1 MKKVNGTV
9 FLFFFLIALVMLA
22 LGVGWIAANM
32 GNQLAL
38 GLGIGGFVVLIL
50 FSQQIL
56 TGIQLNENTQNLVD
70 YDKQQA
76 GIEEGRMKTQVIY
89 AQAMR
94 DTARVQNKIDAD
106 QYKVMQIAAQKMAG
120 YLSQAEVA
128 KIKAEMEGMGLL
140 TDNSQTIE
148 LD

>member
-1 MKKVNGTV
+1 MKKVNGTT
-9 FLFFFLIALVMLA
+9 FLFFFIIALIMLGIA
-22 LGVGWIAANM
+22 VGWIAVNM
-32 GNQLAL
+32 SKELAL
-38 GLGIGGFVVLIL
+38 GMGIGGFMVIVL

-94 DTARVQNKIDAD
+94 DTAKVQSRIDER
-106 QYKVMQIAAQKMAG
+106 QFQMMQVAAQKMAG

-140 TDNSQTIE
+140 PDNSQNIE

>member
-1 MKKVNGTV
+1 MKKINGTT
-9 FLFFFLIALVMLA
+9 FLFFFVAALILLFIA
-22 LGVGWIAANM
+22 VGWIAVNM
-32 GNQLAL
+32 SKELAL
-38 GLGIGGFVVLIL
+38 GLGIGGFMVIVL

-94 DTARVQNKIDAD
+94 DTAKVQTRIDEK
-106 QYKVMQIAAQKMAG
+106 QFQMMQVAAQKMAG
-120 YLSQAEVA
+120 YLTQAEVT
-128 KIKAEMEGMGLL
+128 KIRAEMESMGLL
-140 TDNSQTIE
+140 TDSAQNIE

>member
-9 FLFFFLIALVMLA
+9 FLFFFLIALIMLA

-32 GNQLAL
+32 DKQLAL
-38 GLGIGGFVVLIL
+38 GLGIGGFVVLIM

-148 LD
+148 LE

>member
-1 MKKVNGTV
+1 MKKINGTT
-9 FLFFFLIALVMLA
+9 FLFFFIIALIL
-22 LGVGWIAANM
+22 LGVAVGWIAVNM
-32 GNQLAL
+32 SKELAL
-38 GLGIGGFVVLIL
+38 GLGIGGFMVIVL

-89 AQAMR
+89 AQAMKNVA
-94 DTARVQNKIDAD
+94 TVQARIDEK
-106 QYKVMQIAAQKMAG
+106 QYQAMQVAATKMAG

-128 KIKAEMEGMGLL
+128 KIKAEMETMGLL
-140 TDNSQTIE
+140 PDNSQNIE

>member
-9 FLFFFLIALVMLA
+9 FLFFFLIALIMLA

-148 LD
+148 LE

>member
-148 LD
+148 LE

>member
-9 FLFFFLIALVMLA
+9 FLFFFLIALIMLA

-38 GLGIGGFVVLIL
+38 GLGIGGFVVLVL

-128 KIKAEMEGMGLL
+128 KIKAEMEGMGML
-140 TDNSQTIE
+140 TDNAQTIE

>member
-1 MKKVNGTV
+1 MKKINGTT
-9 FLFFFLIALVMLA
+9 FLFFFVIFLIL
-22 LGVGWIAANM
+22 LGVAVGWIAINM
-32 GNQLAL
+32 SKELAL
-38 GLGIGGFVVLIL
+38 GLGIGGFMVIVL

-56 TGIQLNENTQNLVD
+56 TGIQLNENTQSLVD

-94 DTARVQNKIDAD
+94 DTAKVQTRIDEK
-106 QYKVMQIAAQKMAG
+106 QFQMMQVAAQKMAG
-120 YLSQAEVA
+120 YLTQAEVA
-128 KIKAEMEGMGLL
+128 KIKAEMETMGLL
-140 TDNSQTIE
+140 PDNSQNIE

>member
-1 MKKVNGTV
+1 MKKVNGTT
-9 FLFFFLIALVMLA
+9 FLFFFVAALIL
-22 LGVGWIAANM
+22 LGIAVGWIAVNM
-32 GNQLAL
+32 SKELAL
-38 GLGIGGFVVLIL
+38 GLGIGGFMVIVL

-94 DTARVQNKIDAD
+94 DTAKVQNRIDE
-106 QYKVMQIAAQKMAG
+106 QNYKAMQVAAQKMAG
-120 YLSQAEVA
+120 YLTQAEVA

-140 TDNSQTIE
+140 PDNSQTIE

>member
-1 MKKVNGTV
+1 MKKINGTT
-9 FLFFFLIALVMLA
+9 FLFFFLIALIL
-22 LGVGWIAANM
+22 LGFAVGWIAVNM
-32 GNQLAL
+32 SKELAL
-38 GLGIGGFVVLIL
+38 GLGIGGFMVIVL

-76 GIEEGRMKTQVIY
+76 GIEEGRMKAQVIY

-94 DTARVQNKIDAD
+94 DTAKVQNRIDE
-106 QYKVMQIAAQKMAG
+106 QNYKAMQVAAQKMAG
-120 YLSQAEVA
+120 YLTQAEVA

-140 TDNSQTIE
+140 PDNNQTIE

>member
-1 MKKVNGTV
+1 MKKINGTT
-9 FLFFFLIALVMLA
+9 FLFFFVAALILLFIA
-22 LGVGWIAANM
+22 VGWIAVNM
-32 GNQLAL
+32 SKELAL
-38 GLGIGGFVVLIL
+38 GLGIGGFMVIVL

-94 DTARVQNKIDAD
+94 DTAKVQNRIDE
-106 QYKVMQIAAQKMAG
+106 QNYKAMQVAAQKMAG
-120 YLSQAEVA
+120 YLTQAEVA

-140 TDNSQTIE
+140 PDNSQTIE

>member
-9 FLFFFLIALVMLA
+9 FLFFFLIALIMLA

-140 TDNSQTIE
+140 TDSSQTIE
-148 LD
+148 LE

>member
-9 FLFFFLIALVMLA
+9 FLFFFLIALIMLA

-94 DTARVQNKIDAD
+94 DTAKVQNRIDE
-106 QYKVMQIAAQKMAG
+106 QNYKAMQVAAQKMAG
-120 YLSQAEVA
+120 YLTQAEVA

-140 TDNSQTIE
+140 PDNSQTIE
-148 LD
+148 LE

>member
-1 MKKVNGTV
+1 MKKVNGTT
-9 FLFFFLIALVMLA
+9 FLFFFVAALIL
-22 LGVGWIAANM
+22 LGIAVGWIAVNM
-32 GNQLAL
+32 SKELAL
-38 GLGIGGFVVLIL
+38 GLGIGGFMVIVL

-94 DTARVQNKIDAD
+94 DTAKVQNRIDE
-106 QYKVMQIAAQKMAG
+106 QNYKAMQVAAQKMAG
-120 YLSQAEVA
+120 YLTQAEVA

-140 TDNSQTIE
+140 PDNSQTIE
-148 LD
+148 LE

>member
-9 FLFFFLIALVMLA
+9 FLFFFLIALIMLA

-106 QYKVMQIAAQKMAG
+106 QYKVMQVAAQKMAG

>member
-94 DTARVQNKIDAD
+94 DTAKVQTRIDEK
-106 QYKVMQIAAQKMAG
+106 QFQMMQVAAQKMAG

-148 LD
+148 LE

>member
-1 MKKVNGTV
+1 MKKINGTT
-9 FLFFFLIALVMLA
+9 FLFFFVAALVL
-22 LGVGWIAANM
+22 LGIAVGWIAINM
-32 GNQLAL
+32 SKELAL
-38 GLGIGGFVVLIL
+38 GLGIGGFMVIVL

-76 GIEEGRMKTQVIY
+76 GIEEGRMKAQVIY

-94 DTARVQNKIDAD
+94 DSAKVQARIDEQ
-106 QYKVMQIAAQKMAG
+106 QYKAMQVAATKMAG
-120 YLSQAEVA
+120 YLTQAEVT
-128 KIKAEMEGMGLL
+128 KIKAEMETMGLL
-140 TDNSQTIE
+140 PDNSQNIE